1 MLLVGLTSVLGFIC
15 AGLREKVPQIARM
28 SVWDFSGF
36 GGFQR
41 HLAAIFAASS
51 VYVAKI
57 DESNLQKIIITLGK
71 PGLAGLKQIMLK
83 SE

>member
-15 AGLREKVPQIARM
+15 AGLREKVPQIA
-28 SVWDFSGF
+28 FSGF

-83 SE
+83 SD